1 MTPPQDRARK
11 DGTWHHSK
19 EICSPHPGHVS
30 GDDNH
35 SLLWINSG
43 FRFCHQA
50 DEVNFEKEAKKKTRL
65 KHLHTA
71 DQFRTFYYNP
81 LRITH
86 AVVPPLDQDLQDRK
100 MLWMNQLADGYG
112 SRVIA
117 KDICGVLTHVGGH
130 KSVLMKRMTQ

>member
-1 MTPPQDRARK
+1 MVMKNIILMSILQPAIGELTPPQDRARK

-50 DEVNFEKEAKKKTRL
+50 DEVNFEKEAKKKTQV
-65 KHLHTA
+65 K
-71 DQFRTFYYNP
+71 TF
-81 LRITH
+81 TH
-86 AVVPPLDQDLQDRK
+86 
-100 MLWMNQLADGYG
+100 
-112 SRVIA
+112 SRPV
-117 KDICGVLTHVGGH
+117 
-130 KSVLMKRMTQ
+130 